1 MLMCVFFTATSNM
14 AMPQAEFDEM
24 MRGLLEADQLATSS
38 PPPVVNAEDEA
49 EKRRERL
56 YALERE
62 DDRQREEKFRDRQ
75 HRNSDPALRAAK
87 QAMLRATLQAIE
99 RGAANPK
106 P

>member
-1 MLMCVFFTATSNM
+1 
-14 AMPQAEFDEM
+14 MPQEEFDEM
-24 MRGLLEADQLATSS
+24 MRGLLEADQLTSS
-38 PPPVVNAEDEA
+38 SPAPVVTAEDEA
-49 EKRRERL
+49 EKRRERMYEL
-56 YALERE
+56 YYERQH
-62 DDRQREEKFRDRQ
+62 DRQCEEKFRERQ